1 MADEITTVI
10 QANAVAGIRRAQG
23 DEGSVEQHP
32 LPDLIQADEHVRRV
46 SATQQAHRGIRFT
59 QLCSPGAVR

>member
-1 MADEITTVI
+1 
-10 QANAVAGIRRAQG
+10 
-23 DEGSVEQHP
+23 